1 MWVERIQATEDPQ
14 VIMDCVDHF
23 EAEYRRGLPDLE
35 CVGRITEA
43 EGKLPGQTAHHMANQ
58 KELEIIN
65 RILELR
71 VERVETKYYRKYKES
86 YNRDLSQRE
95 IDRYLA
101 GEDEVYNVRNLQ
113 YRFARTMNLYATLIK
128 GLEIKHY
135 QLTNIT
141 KLRAAGLDDA
151 MFD

>member
-1 MWVERIQATEDPQ
+1 MWVERVQLTEDLAVVLQ
-14 VIMDCVDHF
+14 AIDHF
-23 EAEYRRGLPDLE
+23 EAEYKKGLADLD
-35 CVGRITEA
+35 CVGRISEA
-43 EGKLPGQTAHHMANQ
+43 EGRLPGQTAYHMANQ
-58 KELEIIN
+58 KDLEIIN
-65 RILELR
+65 RILDLR
-71 VERVETKYYRKYKES
+71 VERVEQRYYKKYKET

-101 GEDEVYNVRNLQ
+101 GEDEVYHIRNLHL
-113 YRFARTMNLYATLIK
+113 RFARTMNLYASLIK